1 MNPTILEANPVDEAD
16 GQIILPAAVERE
28 RQELDKVATS
38 VAEAVRRAELV
49 EVRNSA
55 EANAAVAILKNLK
68 EQTKNAEA
76 TRKFLVGPLNAHV
89 RQINAKAKEATAP
102 LDAAVDVLKGKIATY
117 QAELERERRAEEDR
131 LRREA
136 AEREARMKAERERAE
151 AEARAKREEAE
162 RVQREAEEKARL
174 AAERD
179 AESRAAREA
188 ARLAEEAAQ
197 KVDQSKLEE
206 MTLDALPDL
215 PAPVP
220 VVAKASKVEGV
231 QTRMVWKATVTR
243 EALVPREY
251 LVVDQ
256 KAINQAV
263 RNGVRDI
270 PGVVIQQVPQVA
282 VR

>member
-1 MNPTILEANPVDEAD
+1 MNPPILEAEAVEEAE
-16 GQIILPAAVERE
+16 GQIILPAAVKRE
-28 RQELDKVATS
+28 QEELDKVGAAVS
-38 VAEAVRRAELV
+38 DAVRRASMV
-49 EVRNSA
+49 EVRTPE
-55 EANAAVAILKNLK
+55 EANAAAGILRNLK

-89 RQINAKAKEATAP
+89 KRINSKAKEATAP
-102 LDAAVDVLKGKIATY
+102 LDAAVNVLKDKIETY
-117 QAELERERRAEEDR
+117 QAELERQRREEEER

-136 AEREARMKAERERAE
+136 AEREAKMKAERERAE

-162 RVQREAEEKARL
+162 RVQREAEDKARL

-179 AESRAAREA
+179 AESQAAKEA

-197 KVDQSKLEE
+197 QADQSKLEE

-220 VVAKASKVEGV
+220 VVAEAPKVEGV
-231 QTRMVWKATVTR
+231 QTRKVWKATVTQ
-243 EALVPREY
+243 EALLPREY
-251 LVVDQ
+251 MVVDQ
-256 KAINQAV
+256 KKINQAV
-263 RNGVRDI
+263 RDGVREI
-270 PGVVIQQVPQVA
+270 PGVVIQQVSQVA